1 MLRKNL
7 WPNKASFWTIW
18 DFVKFEN
25 HEVIKIVLI
34 YYWIFATSVTNEFQC
49 LGHQRLFWGEKL
61 VVEKNC
67 FIPNGRY
74 KPYQNLGKKYFF
86 CQRTFWPL
94 NGLVLQY
101 QYICVTLYRENW
113 YTQRDSFCSHLIF
126 LSLFLELLA
135 LTRRSVQT
143 YNSIQ

>member
-101 QYICVTLYRENW
+101 QYICVTLYVSNANFFFRLPIDTGGSPRGLGW
-113 YTQRDSFCSHLIF
+113 SGRSSPGALV
-126 LSLFLELLA
+126 SLG
-135 LTRRSVQT
+135 
-143 YNSIQ
+143 